1 MGDARLLL
9 KKNSDPSFSSTF
21 SAIFVENSDTPIST
35 LANNKRFYSKRGK
48 FQAKTFFFVFRRKIW
63 HGFAT
68 PFSTF
73 VNNKRV
79 LFD

>member
-9 KKNSDPSFSSTF
+9 KKNSDPSFFFDFFGYFCRRLRHADLDSREQQ
-21 SAIFVENSDTPIST
+21 AILLKKRKISGQ
-35 LANNKRFYSKRGK
+35 N
-48 FQAKTFFFVFRRKIW
+48 FFFVFRRKIW